1 MHNVF
6 LLVKNMPK
14 KGEGL
19 ESPIG
24 IRLDKNTMNTVQ
36 ILADSYDLSTSYV
49 IRKLT
54 QFAVELWKKGILIFP
69 QCELNKTELKKLLE
83 KEEE

>member
-1 MHNVF
+1 
-6 LLVKNMPK
+6 MPRK
-14 KGEGL
+14 SQVL

-24 IRLDKNTMNTVQ
+24 IRLDKNTLNTIQ
-36 ILADSYDLSTSYV
+36 ILADIFDLSTSYV

-54 QFAVELWKKGILIFP
+54 QFAVDLWRQGILIFP

-83 KEEE
+83 KEEGEKHE